1 MKNEN
6 CYSSVSGLCS
16 FGVSDFL
23 VVLFY
28 LISIVQ
34 YLDNK
39 KEDEKENEEEDLD
52 DDDITEKRR
61 KFFSEKSNYSPETRV
76 EMQKVLEEINRE
88 KENVGDV
95 PKNEKKQ
102 RKLFM
107 E

>member
-1 MKNEN
+1 MRIDIQ
-6 CYSSVSGLCS
+6 V
-16 FGVSDFL
+16 FL
-23 VVLFY
+23 DCAHLVFLTSWQFFFY
-28 LISIVQ
+28 LISSVQ

-95 PKNEKKQ
+95 PKKEKKE